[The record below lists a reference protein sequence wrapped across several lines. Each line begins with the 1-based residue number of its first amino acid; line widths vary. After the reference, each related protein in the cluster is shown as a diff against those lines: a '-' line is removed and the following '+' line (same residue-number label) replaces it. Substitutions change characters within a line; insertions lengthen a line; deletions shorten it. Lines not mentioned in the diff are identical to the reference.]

1 MTNRN
6 LEQLAADL
14 RQAEEKGE
22 AIAPL
27 RELIGVDNAEE
38 KKGKPSPHCVN

>member
-1 MTNRN
+1 MTKQN

-22 AIAPL
+22 AIGPL
-27 RELIGVDNAEE
+27 RELIGMDL
-38 KKGKPSPHCVN
+38 SLIHI